1 MKISQMVSFRK
12 IKASD
17 LLFIEKVFRSTR
29 EKELGYTNWSEQ
41 QKHAFVVMQSMAQ
54 EADYKKKFP
63 GAFFEIMLFKNK
75 PAGRLYTNE
84 TANEIQLIDISLLP
98 EYRGNGIGT
107 VILSGLIKRSE
118 DKQIPVTLH
127 VLPDN
132 PALKLY
138 QRMGFKHIRDDGQHW
153 FMERRP

>member
-29 EKELGYTNWSEQ
+29 EKELESTNWSEQ

-54 EADYKKKFP
+54 EADYKKNFP
-63 GAFFEIMLFKNK
+63 DALFEIILFNKK
-75 PAGRLYTNE
+75 PAGRVYTNE
-84 TANEIQLIDISLLP
+84 TGNEIQLIDISLLP
-98 EYRGNGIGT
+98 EYRGKGIGT

-132 PALKLY
+132 PALNLY
-138 QRMGFKHIRDDGQHW
+138 QRMGFKHIGDSGLHW
-153 FMERRP
+153 LLERRP